1 MPLVDLSHD
10 ELKRAALSARAQ
22 AFRHEQQA
30 KDGPDPAEPH
40 LEQAKRYREQWA
52 ADNPAWGF
60 AIDCTPCVNA
70 DVLLPKKLL
79 RTRPDLRPPI

>member
-40 LEQAKRYREQWA
+40 LEQAKRYRELARRLEEAHQ
-52 ADNPAWGF
+52 
-60 AIDCTPCVNA
+60 TS
-70 DVLLPKKLL
+70 
-79 RTRPDLRPPI
+79 RR

>member
-60 AIDCTPCVNA
+60 AIDCPHR
-70 DVLLPKKLL
+70 L
-79 RTRPDLRPPI
+79 RSAEAVSKRTNSIKYDN